1 MKKTFMTAVAVV
13 SLSVSSLFVSGV
25 ETEAATK
32 GKYISATQAKEI
44 ALKKVDG
51 KVIELE
57 FENDKRYPHY
67 EIEIRTA
74 NEEVELKVDAKTG
87 YAKITDREAI
97 KTNKNKQSKLI
108 TKERAIEIAKAK
120 INNKGRVTDVELERD
135 DGVRYYKI
143 EIKHGKKEYEFE
155 IHAVTGKILD
165 FEVDHD

>member
-1 MKKTFMTAVAVV
+1 M
-13 SLSVSSLFVSGV
+13 
-25 ETEAATK
+25 
-32 GKYISATQAKEI
+32 
-44 ALKKVDG
+44 
-51 KVIELE
+51 
-57 FENDKRYPHY
+57 
-67 EIEIRTA
+67 
-74 NEEVELKVDAKTG
+74 
-87 YAKITDREAI
+87 
-97 KTNKNKQSKLI
+97 I